1 MHNSPGAGMSVMQ
14 TLDASDEE
22 EMQIVMDMLSKCKRD
37 CKIEVPCVICLSE
50 KLSILRIRIK

>member
-1 MHNSPGAGMSVMQ
+1 VHNSPGAGMSVMQ

-50 KLSILRIRIK
+50 KLSILRIK